1 MNEYLKNLKLFLIKE
16 VKIEYVLRFQLL
28 REREIKC
35 ADGHGM
41 FCDIFKE
48 GYFDSAEL
56 VQYTGENNKNN
67 RKNNEK
73 FHTIED
79 NTNIGKEI
87 ESETGMVRVK
97 SVICDNIHLL
107 PDENTHVFGHLG
119 EYMKF
124 MQSSA
129 GPIYLKSSYEKSR
142 KNPYFR
148 NISENENESFFY
160 TKFFIAEFFGIIFS
174 PISYG
179 YEVAENYVRKHTRI
193 LYDVFEKNSKSTD
206 TENTEISTEPYN
218 SIIKFYEYVYHTY
231 YQPNKEILI
240 KNYLQLVDNISIYY
254 KMLVLPDIF
263 YTVYR
268 ELGWTIKIM
277 FQTRK
282 LYYGFYYEKLY
293 EKLPCRRHACLLRN
307 GIKTIEEEIIKI
319 NQKLNEELELQIIEN
334 NENINNGNNKSKRK
348 EKKLARDKRR
358 EDELD
363 DQNNNIDSNSTF
375 ENVDFGPLNS
385 WEASKGVCIQGM
397 FDEYDYQFC
406 FFGRFKQGK
415 TLLGTFINW
424 GTFPLQNNNDKKN
437 DKNKKNDRNDKKIEK
452 EKMISISRDSNKNS
466 TVENQSSKF
475 SYQMYGN
482 GLTCQGD

>member
-1 MNEYLKNLKLFLIKE
+1 MKLFLTEEI
-16 VKIEYVLRFQLL
+16 KIENVLRFQLL

-67 RKNNEK
+67 RRNNEK

-79 NTNIGKEI
+79 NTNTGKES
-87 ESETGMVRVK
+87 ESGMLRVK
-97 SVICDNIHLL
+97 SVICDSIHLL
-107 PDENTHVFGHLG
+107 PDENSHVFEHLG
-119 EYMKF
+119 EYMNF
-124 MQSSA
+124 LQSSA
-129 GPIYLKSSYEKSR
+129 GPIYFKSSYEKTR

-148 NISENENESFFY
+148 QFSETENKSFFY
-160 TKFFIAEFFGIIFS
+160 PKFFTAEFFGIVFS
-174 PISYG
+174 PITYG
-179 YEVAENYVRKHTRI
+179 YEMAEYYVKKNTRI
-193 LYDVFEKNSKSTD
+193 LYDVFEKNSNSTD
-206 TENTEISTEPYN
+206 TENTEISPEPYS
-218 SIIKFYEYVYHTY
+218 SIVKFYEYVYNTY
-231 YQPNKEILI
+231 YEPNKEMMIRNYPQLI
-240 KNYLQLVDNISIYY
+240 DNISIYY
-254 KMLVLPDIF
+254 KMLIVPDILNSV
-263 YTVYR
+263 YTDL
-268 ELGWTIKIM
+268 EWTIKIM

-282 LYYGFYYEKLY
+282 LYYGFYYEKLH

-319 NQKLNEELELQIIEN
+319 DKKLNDELELQKLEN

-363 DQNNNIDSNSTF
+363 DQNSNIDSNLTF

-397 FDEYDYQFC
+397 FGEYDYQFC
-406 FFGRFKQGK
+406 FFDRFKQGK

-424 GTFPLQNNNDKKN
+424 GTFPLQNDKNNKK
-437 DKNKKNDRNDKKIEK
+437 DKNKKSRSIKK
-452 EKMISISRDSNKNS
+452 EKIISKISDNSKNS

-482 GLTCQGD
+482 GLTCQGN